1 MKKLFFIMMISIF
14 VILPVFSFAL
24 TANAQSNADNMLW
37 GGFEGNVQAATGL
50 GNTDPRQMA
59 GQVVN
64 VLLGFLGIIAVLLI
78 LFGGFKWMTA
88 AGDEGKIDEA
98 KKLIA
103 AGVIGL
109 VVILAAFGIAQ
120 FVISALYGA
129 TGATG

>member
-1 MKKLFFIMMISIF
+1 MMVSIF

-24 TANAQSNADNMLW
+24 TANAQSNANNMLW
-37 GGFEGNVQAATGL
+37 GGFEGNIQAATGL
-50 GNTDPRQMA
+50 GNSDPRTIA
-59 GQVVN
+59 GSVIN
-64 VLLGFLGIIAVLLI
+64 IFLGFLGIIAVLLI

-88 AGDEGKIDEA
+88 AGDEGKIDES